1 MTEITRERIDNLM
14 KRCQIGVGPRQMN
27 EAHDIM
33 AECYGTLGAMMIE
46 IERMREWLD
55 GDCICPC
62 CQETRVCLDDCSFND
77 DDPSGADRMAEAR
90 MARFGGSEK

>member
-1 MTEITRERIDNLM
+1 MTEITRDRIDNLM
-14 KRCQIGVGPRQMN
+14 KRCQIGVGGLRALDK
-27 EAHDIM
+27 AHSIM
-33 AECYGTLGAMMIE
+33 SECYGTLGAMMIE

-90 MARFGGSEK
+90 MARVGGNE